1 MRHGPAKRLGGWG
14 VLPVEVR
21 RLLRCRLTLCE
32 DFSEKL
38 PHSFVFYLLCY
49 VIILT
54 SYMGFTA
61 KKKHGMFFF
70 NFETFASFNQS
81 LMGSLDKHFK
91 TTVIA

>member
-1 MRHGPAKRLGGWG
+1 
-14 VLPVEVR
+14 
-21 RLLRCRLTLCE
+21 
-32 DFSEKL
+32 
-38 PHSFVFYLLCY
+38 
-49 VIILT
+49 
-54 SYMGFTA
+54 MGFTA